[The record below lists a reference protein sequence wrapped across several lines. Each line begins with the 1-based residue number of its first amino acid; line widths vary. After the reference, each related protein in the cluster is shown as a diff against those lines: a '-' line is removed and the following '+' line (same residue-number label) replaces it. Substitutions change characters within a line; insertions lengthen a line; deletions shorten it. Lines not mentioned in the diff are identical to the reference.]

1 MRTVTQSNMKT
12 SAESSLRAVTG
23 SDTLINFVHEER
35 YPQGGVVLSL
45 KVVVVVCVCILLSHC
60 VITNTSLCLTYLS
73 IYRLVLAAVDQTS
86 FPTQLIRCDPHTDI
100 TACIHLGKLLD
111 EG

>member
-1 MRTVTQSNMKT
+1 MRTVTESNMKT
-12 SAESSLRAVTG
+12 LSESSLRAVTG
-23 SDTLINFVHEER
+23 SDPLINFVHEER
-35 YPQGGVVLSL
+35 YPQGGVVLSPS
-45 KVVVVVCVCILLSHC
+45 VVVVYVCILLSHC